1 MGVSSIAAPKPG
13 AAYVAAGL
21 ALLLV
26 TSVAAASSSD
36 RRPVRGSNGQKT
48 TKDGVYT
55 KAQADKVAET
65 YAKACANCHDPAKV
79 PEGKKPGPPLV
90 GDVFFD
96 NWKDRTLGELMT
108 TIRLTMPNDGSMTLT
123 VEDAENLTAYI
134 LQMNKLPE
142 GKEPLKNDDVGKKT
156 VIVK

>member
-1 MGVSSIAAPKPG
+1 MGVGSTAAPKPG
-13 AAYVAAGL
+13 AAYVFAGL
-21 ALLLV
+21 ALLLA
-26 TSVAAASSSD
+26 SSAAVASSS
-36 RRPVRGSNGQKT
+36 SQKT

-65 YAKACANCHDPAKV
+65 YAKVCANCHDPAKV

-123 VEDAENLTAYI
+123 ADEAADLTAYI
-134 LQMNKLPE
+134 LQLNKLPE

-156 VIVK
+156 VIAKTP

>member
-1 MGVSSIAAPKPG
+1 MGVRSLT
-13 AAYVAAGL
+13 AAGA
-21 ALLLV
+21 ALLLS
-26 TSVAAASSSD
+26 TAIAVASADS
-36 RRPVRGSNGQKT
+36 RRPVRVVNGQKT

-65 YAKACANCHDPAKV
+65 YGKVCATCHDPAKV
-79 PEGKKPGPPLV
+79 PEGKKPAPGLV

-96 NWKDRTLGELMT
+96 NWQDRTLGELMT

-123 VEDAENLTAYI
+123 ADEAADLTAYI

-156 VIVK
+156 VITK

>member
-1 MGVSSIAAPKPG
+1 MGVRRLIP
-13 AAYVAAGL
+13 AGL
-21 ALLLV
+21 ALLLA
-26 TSVAAASSSD
+26 TSAAVASSS
-36 RRPVRGSNGQKT
+36 SQKT

-65 YAKACANCHDPAKV
+65 YGKVCANCHDPAKV
-79 PEGKKPGPPLV
+79 AEGKKPAPPLV
-90 GDVFFD
+90 GDGFFD

-142 GKEPLKNDDVGKKT
+142 GKEPLKNDETGKKT

>member
-1 MGVSSIAAPKPG
+1 MGVRRLT
-13 AAYVAAGL
+13 AAGA
-21 ALLLV
+21 ALLLA
-26 TSVAAASSSD
+26 TSIAVVAADGRPVRASSDD
-36 RRPVRGSNGQKT
+36 RRPVRVSNGQRT

-55 KAQADKVAET
+55 KAQADKVVET
-65 YAKACANCHDPAKV
+65 YAKVCANCHDPAKV
-79 PEGKKPGPPLV
+79 AEGKKPAPPLV
-90 GDVFFD
+90 GDVWFD

-142 GKEPLKNDDVGKKT
+142 GKEPLKNDDAGKKT

>member
-1 MGVSSIAAPKPG
+1 M
-13 AAYVAAGL
+13 
-21 ALLLV
+21 
-26 TSVAAASSSD
+26 
-36 RRPVRGSNGQKT
+36 
-48 TKDGVYT
+48 
-55 KAQADKVAET
+55 
-65 YAKACANCHDPAKV
+65 
-79 PEGKKPGPPLV
+79 PEGKKPAPPLV

-142 GKEPLKNDDVGKKT
+142 GKEPLKNDDAGKKT

>member
-1 MGVSSIAAPKPG
+1 MGVRSLT
-13 AAYVAAGL
+13 AAGL
-21 ALLLV
+21 ALLL
-26 TSVAAASSSD
+26 ASSAAVASSD
-36 RRPVRGSNGQKT
+36 GRRPVRVSNGQKT

-55 KAQADKVAET
+55 KAQADKVTET
-65 YAKACANCHDPAKV
+65 YAKVCANCHDPAKV
-79 PEGKKPGPPLV
+79 AEGKKPAPPLV

-134 LQMNKLPE
+134 LQLNKLPE
-142 GKEPLKNDDVGKKT
+142 GKEPLKNDDAGKKT
-156 VIVK
+156 VITK

>member
-1 MGVSSIAAPKPG
+1 MGVRRSLIT
-13 AAYVAAGL
+13 AGL
-21 ALLLV
+21 ALLV
-26 TSVAAASSSD
+26 TTSVAIASSS
-36 RRPVRGSNGQKT
+36 QKT

-55 KAQADKVAET
+55 TAQADKIAET
-65 YAKACANCHDPAKV
+65 YGKVCANCHDPAKV
-79 PEGKKPGPPLV
+79 PEGKKPAPPLV
-90 GDVFFD
+90 GDVWYD

-134 LQMNKLPE
+134 LQLNKFPE

-156 VIVK
+156 VITK

>member
-1 MGVSSIAAPKPG
+1 MGVRRLIP
-13 AAYVAAGL
+13 AGL
-21 ALLLV
+21 ALLLA
-26 TSVAAASSSD
+26 SSAAVASSS
-36 RRPVRGSNGQKT
+36 QKT

-65 YAKACANCHDPAKV
+65 YAKVCASCHDPAKV

-142 GKEPLKNDDVGKKT
+142 GKEPLKNDDAGKKT